1 MGWVI
6 LLAGV
11 ILIQLGVSDTN
22 WLSRLYFRLRGMAH
36 TTAIMRLPDGVRWA
50 FIIVGLILTLI
61 ALSRST
67 P

>member
-6 LLAGV
+6 LLSGV

-22 WLSRLYFRLRGMAH
+22 WLSRLYFRLRGMSR
-36 TTAIMRLPDGVRWA
+36 TTALLRLPDGVRWV
-50 FIIVGLILTLI
+50 FIIVGLVLTLI
-61 ALSRST
+61 ALSRPT